1 MEKVTQEEIKK
12 REKAVEILTAF
23 RTKGLKD
30 WNYTAGEFN
39 TALDV
44 AIADMQEVIDIKR
57 ILYKEEEDQGD
68 YPGVVENQFDNMTG
82 SMNL

>member
-12 REKAVEILTAF
+12 REKAIEILMNF

-57 ILYKEEEDQGD
+57 ILYKEG
-68 YPGVVENQFDNMTG
+68 ENE
-82 SMNL
+82 

>member
-1 MEKVTQEEIKK
+1 METVTQEEIKK
-12 REKAVEILTAF
+12 REKAIEILTAF

-57 ILYKEEEDQGD
+57 ILYNQEERNRDGE
-68 YPGVVENQFDNMTG
+68 
-82 SMNL
+82 

>member
-1 MEKVTQEEIKK
+1 METVTQEEIKK
-12 REKAVEILTAF
+12 REKAIEILTNF

-44 AIADMQEVIDIKR
+44 AIADMKEVIDIKR
-57 ILYKEEEDQGD
+57 ILYNQEERGK
-68 YPGVVENQFDNMTG
+68 
-82 SMNL
+82 

>member
-12 REKAVEILTAF
+12 REKAIEILTAF

-44 AIADMQEVIDIKR
+44 AVADIQEVIDIKR
-57 ILYKEEEDQGD
+57 ILYEVNENVHEDS
-68 YPGVVENQFDNMTG
+68 G
-82 SMNL
+82 SD